1 MSNTWNKAKGL
12 KDYNVGDSFEGFLLV
27 KGFTKGNARNGNP
40 FLTVTLGDSTGDVR
54 MMVWNAGAEEEKTFV
69 PSTVM
74 WFKGEITEFQ
84 SNKQLNSFDYRTA
97 TPSDNVKPTDFLQK
111 APIEG
116 NVLLARIVADIHNI
130 ENETIRE
137 ITLTIL
143 NKYADEFKT
152 HPAAK
157 SVHHAY
163 VGGLA
168 YHTYSML
175 NVGKAVCDLYPIL
188 NKDLIVAGII
198 LHDIGKITEYTGYMN
213 TKVTLEGQLKGHI
226 SIMNE
231 EIGQTAKELGL
242 DDKDEVL
249 YLQHMVLSHHGL
261 QSHGWG
267 SAVSPQIIEANVLH
281 RIDTMDAEMDA
292 YIKAVGSTKQGEFTE
307 RIFGLDNRSFFHH
320 GLNDK

>member
-1 MSNTWNKAKGL
+1 MSNTTTTHGINQ
-12 KDYNVGDSFEGFLLV
+12 YNVGDSFEGFLLI
-27 KGFTKGNARNGNP
+27 KNYTKGTARNGNP

-54 MMVWNAGAEEEKTFV
+54 MMVWNAGPQEEQMFK
-69 PSTVM
+69 SGQVM

-84 SNKQLNSFDYRTA
+84 SNRQLNCFDYRTA
-97 TPSDNVKPTDFLQK
+97 TPSDNVKPIDFLQK

-116 NVLLARIVADIHNI
+116 NVLLARVVADVNNI
-130 ENETIRE
+130 KNDVIRE
-137 ITLTIL
+137 VTLAIL
-143 NKYADEFKT
+143 NENADEFKT

-175 NVGKAVCDLYPIL
+175 SVGKTMCELYPVL
-188 NKDLIVAGII
+188 NKDLIVAGIV
-198 LHDIGKITEYTGYMN
+198 LHDIGKITEYSGYMN
-213 TKVTLEGQLKGHI
+213 TEVTLEGRLKGHI
-226 SIMNE
+226 SIMSE
-231 EIGQTAKELGL
+231 EIGRVAKDIGHEG
-242 DDKDEVL
+242 KHEVL
-249 YLQHMVLSHHGL
+249 LLQHMVLSHHGL

-281 RIDTMDAEMDA
+281 HIDKLDAEMDA
-292 YIKAVGSTKQGEFTE
+292 YTHAVNNTKKGEFTE
-307 RIFGLDNRSFFHH
+307 RIFGLDNRAFFNH